1 MGIENLEKII
11 REQQRGKEDSHE
23 YCIGEHLLDMA
34 RRSSLTAELLEQ
46 DLAVPGMSLADAAQQ
61 MQLYADKKE
70 AQRTKKE
77 GKKNGGV
84 GITQMEAEKI
94 LRGFY
99 HLPEEDAAQPAAG
112 GSAPI
117 VNLADFL

>member
-11 REQQRGKEDSHE
+11 REQQRGKEGKQE
-23 YCIGEHLLDMA
+23 FMIGEHLLDMA
-34 RRSSLTAELLEQ
+34 RSSPLTADLLEQ
-46 DLAVPGMSLADAAQQ
+46 DLVVPEMSLEAAAK
-61 MQLYADKKE
+61 QLQKYSDDHH
-70 AQRTKKE
+70 
-77 GKKNGGV
+77 KNAKCFC
-84 GITQMEAEKI
+84 ITPNVAEKI

>member
-1 MGIENLEKII
+1 MDFEKLENII
-11 REQQRGKEDSHE
+11 REQQKGKEALPE
-23 YCIGEHLLDMA
+23 FTVGEQLLDMA
-34 RRSSLTAELLEQ
+34 RRSPLTAELLEQ
-46 DLAVPGMSLADAAQQ
+46 DLVVPEMSLGAAAK
-61 MQLYADKKE
+61 QLQKYSDDNHKTAKCFC
-70 AQRTKKE
+70 
-77 GKKNGGV
+77 
-84 GITQMEAEKI
+84 ITPNVAEKI